1 MKINNKN
8 INEYNIEDYINE
20 RSEKSFSEIFLELK
34 KDVQEK
40 VKSEKYSSLPSNY
53 TPIFLYHVIN
63 KNIDNEELNIVLQL
77 SENYEY
83 GTKQINKNL
92 FKIGFYC

>member
-40 VKSEKYSSLPSNY
+40 LFSL
-53 TPIFLYHVIN
+53 
-63 KNIDNEELNIVLQL
+63 L
-77 SENYEY
+77 SL
-83 GTKQINKNL
+83 I
-92 FKIGFYC
+92 